1 VREAVAYR
9 DGGGGATIEGA
20 VGTPFT
26 RESGGV
32 GGWNANIATSG
43 NDVILTVEGDAADTV
58 NWRTCYTVIQV
69 S

>member
-1 VREAVAYR
+1 MREAVAYR
-9 DGGGGATIEGA
+9 EGGGAATIEGA

-32 GGWNANIATSG
+32 GGWNTNIDVSG
-43 NDVILTVEGDAADTV
+43 NNVILTVEGDAADTV
-58 NWRTCYTVIQV
+58 NWRSCYTVIQV